1 MEARKNY
8 KEYKMDSARTSITTL
23 EAVIDLAIVMESHGR
38 DYYAKAR
45 DKATDPKCKE
55 FFAWLVDQEDDHHQ
69 TYLHLIENSSFAE
82 ISPEEIS
89 VGYGHFIQ
97 RLVKEVTESLKESE
111 NLSMDEAFEQSIFFE
126 ESVIEYFEKVMSL
139 FPEEQAK
146 VIQIICDEE
155 KVHIDAINQYK
166 AENNI

>member
-1 MEARKNY
+1 
-8 KEYKMDSARTSITTL
+8 MDSARTSIKTL
-23 EAVIDLAIVMESHGR
+23 EAVIDLAIAMESHGR
-38 DYYAKAR
+38 KYYANAR

-55 FFAWLVDQEDDHHQ
+55 FFAWLVEQEDDHHQ

-82 ISPEEIS
+82 ISPEELS
-89 VGYGHFIQ
+89 GGYGNFIQ

-111 NLSMDEAFEQSIFFE
+111 NLSMDKAIEQSIFFE

-155 KVHIDAINQYK
+155 QEHIEALNQYK
-166 AENNI
+166 TDNNI